1 MKSTTSAGMVVVL
14 VLIAT
19 MASAASYTFVSK
31 ELAASGQFNYTYK
44 YSCSS
49 RAEGF
54 ISVVAKTDEDAQKLA
69 AAKARRVC
77 EE

>member
-19 MASAASYTFVSK
+19 MASAASYTFVNK